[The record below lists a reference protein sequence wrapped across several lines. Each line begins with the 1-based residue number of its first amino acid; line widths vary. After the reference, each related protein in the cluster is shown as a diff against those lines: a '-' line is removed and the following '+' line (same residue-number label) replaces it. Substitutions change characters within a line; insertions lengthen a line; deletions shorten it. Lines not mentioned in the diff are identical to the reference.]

1 MEAIIPL
8 IVQLIAGG
16 AGGNVIGQVIKSL
29 NLGPVGN
36 SIAGAI
42 GGLAAT
48 WLATKIPGLDSL
60 VGMAANPTADGTAAT
75 AGALNGGAL
84 AGQAVTGLVGGGV
97 LTAIVGAIR
106 SSMAKAS

>member
-1 MEAIIPL
+1 METIVPL
-8 IVQLIAGG
+8 LVQLIAGA
-16 AGGNVIGQVIKSL
+16 AGGNVIGQVIKQL

-36 SIAGAI
+36 SVAGAI

-48 WLATKIPGLDSL
+48 WLASKVPGLDGL
-60 VGMAANPTADGTAAT
+60 VGMAGA
-75 AGALNGGAL
+75 AGAAPAAGGLNGGAL

-97 LTAIVGAIR
+97 LSAIIGAIK